1 MSKFINCTTSNLS
14 KAKNNKIIKNYYV
27 FDLSF
32 DYKGIINDIKCKYSF
47 INNLEQIPNKIMV
60 YDNFDNFISGFE
72 SVEEAAEI
80 MNMKPD
86 SIYGV
91 LSGKRKQNE
100 GFKYYDD
107 IV

>member
-1 MSKFINCTTSNLS
+1 
-14 KAKNNKIIKNYYV
+14 
-27 FDLSF
+27 
-32 DYKGIINDIKCKYSF
+32 
-47 INNLEQIPNKIMV
+47 MV